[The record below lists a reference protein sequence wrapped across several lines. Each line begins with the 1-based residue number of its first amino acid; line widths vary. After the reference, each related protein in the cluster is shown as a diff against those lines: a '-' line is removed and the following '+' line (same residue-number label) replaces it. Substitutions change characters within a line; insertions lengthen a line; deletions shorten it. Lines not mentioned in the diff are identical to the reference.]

1 MGDIWF
7 YAIYWSVG
15 FFLAFPIFIIGLIYT
30 YFQPPAPRAQIPSI
44 RELSD
49 RVKNLQTQEDFD
61 SLFQTFTQHYSI
73 LPKNAKEGDWLSL
86 IEEIAESEYIDIDST
101 IKFGHDLEGDNPKLQ
116 KNIANTVGL
125 ALKHKKKD

>member
-7 YAIYWSVG
+7 YAIYWSAG

-30 YFQPPAPRAQIPSI
+30 YFQPPTPRVKVPSI
-44 RELSD
+44 RELSSN
-49 RVKNLQTQEDFD
+49 VKKLQTQEDFD
-61 SLFQTFTQHYSI
+61 ILFQNFTKYYFI
-73 LPKNAKEGDWLSL
+73 LPKNVKEGEWLSL
-86 IEEIAESEYIDIDST
+86 IEEIAENEYIDIDST
-101 IKFGHDLEGDNPKLQ
+101 IKFGHELEDANPKLQ